1 MTKDTCVEYWN
12 ANPPSVK
19 VSPCTIE
26 INNNLCYY
34 RYMNF
39 KRKMGALALK
49 AFADTFGNSTQ
60 KKNADRYLKV
70 IDKADTINKTFKH
83 FNRNEWVFS

>member
-1 MTKDTCVEYWN
+1 MILVAGAYEANKNTFQIYHCGTSARNPATWNLTKDTCFEYWN

-49 AFADTFGNSTQ
+49 TFADTFGNAS
-60 KKNADRYLKV
+60 
-70 IDKADTINKTFKH
+70 
-83 FNRNEWVFS
+83 